1 MTIAA
6 DIKDASNTSKPVL
19 TTEQINLMDDL
30 HDWTHKVQS
39 PLQHLEHNL
48 HGWVAYVIIPI
59 FAFANAGIIFD
70 FTADVDLSLALI
82 IAGCLVTGKCIGIP
96 LFTWISIRLGLAE
109 LPDGV
114 NFGQVIGVGFLA
126 GVGFTMSIFIAN
138 LAYAG
143 DSALINSAKIGI
155 LLGSV
160 VAAVTGYLVLRMARS
175 SIRPE

>member
-1 MTIAA
+1 
-6 DIKDASNTSKPVL
+6 L
-19 TTEQINLMDDL
+19 
-30 HDWTHKVQS
+30 
-39 PLQHLEHNL
+39 
-48 HGWVAYVIIPI
+48 VI
-59 FAFANAGIIFD
+59 
-70 FTADVDLSLALI
+70 
-82 IAGCLVTGKCIGIP
+82 GKCIGIP